1 MWWWPPVPG
10 GSAWLFLARSPQ
22 PPGTSGKGRL
32 FLPERG
38 WDLAAQLPSHD
49 VFSRLRQNKSNTFS
63 PHRPFHPSLRCKAVI
78 SEPAFCG
85 AARGGSG
92 CFPRCRDRRS
102 EGQGRKWRVRCE
114 GSGGASG
121 QYSVRLPGMA
131 GEDAFPFLR
140 ESLELAD
147 LSPPSPPKY
156 LWHPVKEWEKVHSSM
171 LQGGCAPTMAA
182 IEQGWVW
189 PHSSHTSA

>member
-22 PPGTSGKGRL
+22 PSGTSGKGRL

-102 EGQGRKWRVRCE
+102 EGQGRKWPVRCE

-121 QYSVRLPGMA
+121 QYSIRLPGMA

-156 LWHPVKEWEKVHSSM
+156 LWHPVKEWKKVHSSM